1 MTLACGLTLAPFL
14 VHPNT
19 LRARTRDT
27 ERERERE
34 RERCSNVNFK
44 GAGKAAETK
53 REGHRER

>member
-1 MTLACGLTLAPFL
+1 MWLNFGPFFGASQYPEGQNQR
-14 VHPNT
+14 H
-19 LRARTRDT
+19 R